1 MKKLSSL
8 IALGIACSMA
18 IAKPAVNT
26 ATFGTYSQQ
35 MQEMSAKY
43 ITEKQFSNANKTVEV
58 WLNSYNLLSKT
69 DKVAYAPVY
78 AAILYHQACA
88 LAQTNDLYAAL
99 KALKEAAKSGFNN
112 SEQAKNDPN
121 LSPLKAYDEF
131 NRIINSMKS

>member
-88 LAQTNDLYAAL
+88 LSTN
-99 KALKEAAKSGFNN
+99 
-112 SEQAKNDPN
+112 Q
-121 LSPLKAYDEF
+121 
-131 NRIINSMKS
+131 